1 MSIAIKH
8 MDIDQLPKTPSTFA
22 NVVEQFLQECCILE
36 EQQSIEDAQLFANF
50 RAYYKRVWQ
59 GEPHPALLGQFRVE
73 LTQRG
78 YHSSSD
84 KHPTWYGLTLRLKE
98 A

>member
-8 MDIDQLPKTPSTFA
+8 MDIDRLSKASATFA
-22 NVVEQFLQECCILE
+22 NVVEKFLQECCTLE
-36 EQQSIEDAQLFANF
+36 KQQSVEDTRLFANF

-59 GEPHPALLGQFRVE
+59 DEPYPALLGQFRVE

-78 YHSSSD
+78 FRSSSD
-84 KHPTWYGLTLRLKE
+84 KHPTWYGIALRPTDV
-98 A
+98 